1 MKKIVKNFYKLVPAK
16 QQMFRL
22 LKTVWTPPKGIYQ
35 HLHFE
40 GVLNINADKSNS
52 FKIQHYGYQIENE
65 LFWEGVK
72 NGWEKLSFKLW
83 IEMCKTSSVI
93 FDIGANTGVYS
104 LIAKSLNP
112 NSLVYAFE
120 PVDFVFDKLTHNNK
134 LNNFDINC
142 IELACS
148 DFFGEAKIFIP
159 QGAEMI
165 TSVTINKSLLD
176 SKTVADEKKIKTIR
190 LDEFIEQKGITQID
204 LMKIDVET
212 HEPEVLEGMGK
223 YLKLFKPT
231 MLIEILNNEVG
242 EKVERILDGLE
253 YLYFDIDEIS
263 KIKQIEHIRKS
274 SHFNYFVCQKEI
286 AKKLNLITG

>member
-1 MKKIVKNFYKLVPAK
+1 MKKIVKDFYKIVPAK
-16 QQMFRL
+16 QRIFGM
-22 LKTVWTPPKGIYQ
+22 LKTVWTPPKEIYQ

-40 GVLNINADKSNS
+40 GVLNIQADKSNS

-65 LFWEGVK
+65 LFWEGIE

-83 IEMCKTSSVI
+83 MEMCKTSPVI

-104 LIAKSLNP
+104 LIAKSLNS

-134 LNNFDINC
+134 LNSFDINC
-142 IELACS
+142 IDIACS
-148 DFFGEAKIFIP
+148 DFSGEAKIFIP

-165 TSVTINKSLLD
+165 TSVTVNKSLLN
-176 SKTVADEKKIKTIR
+176 SKIIADEKIIKTIR
-190 LDEFIEQKGITQID
+190 LDEFIEQNGVTQID

-231 MLIEILNNEVG
+231 MLIEILSNEVG
-242 EKVERILDGLE
+242 EKVERILDGLG

-263 KIKQIEHIRKS
+263 QIKQGDHLMKS

-286 AKKLNLITG
+286 AKKLNLIN